1 LNKPAPSVRRSAFG
15 VRLEYDPN
23 PPSRRVALVFALAIV
38 AAFLAA
44 SLIFWAYGVSPVNAY
59 KTLLVDTMGNRVGLA
74 EVLRRAIPLIL
85 IGAGLT
91 LALRGQFFNIGAEG
105 QMAIG
110 AAAAA
115 GVALFVPLPAPLTLP
130 VMFLAG
136 FLAGGLYALIAAW
149 LKARLGVNEIL
160 TTLMLNYIAVYLVLY
175 LVQGPWR
182 GKSLFGF
189 AFTDT
194 FPPQAQLATLPGTLV
209 HWPTLILGVVLAGLF
224 QVLLT
229 RTTLGYAVRVV
240 GENPKAAQYAGINI
254 ARVVLLVALCSGG
267 AAGLAGVGEVA
278 SIHKKLL
285 DPSQITLGYGF
296 TALIVAYLSR
306 GNPVLSIFTAF
317 LMAVIFAGGDGMK
330 LAYQMPFRVVDVFS
344 GLILLFI
351 IASEPLAN
359 YQLKRRTDG

>member
-1 LNKPAPSVRRSAFG
+1 MNKPAFRSGRSVFG
-15 VRLEYDPN
+15 LRLEYDPS
-23 PPSRRVALVFALAIV
+23 PPARRVGLVLALAIV

-44 SLIFWAYGVSPVNAY
+44 SLIFWAYGVSPVEVY
-59 KTLLVDTMGNRVGLA
+59 KTLLGDTLGSRVGLA

-85 IGAGLT
+85 IGTGLT

-105 QMAIG
+105 QMAMG
-110 AAAAA
+110 ATAAA
-115 GVALFVPLPAPLTLP
+115 GVALFVPLPPPLTLP

-136 FLAGGLYALIAAW
+136 FMAGGAYALIAAW

-160 TTLMLNYIAVYLVLY
+160 TTLMLNYIAVYGVLY

-194 FPPQAQLATLPGTLV
+194 FPPQAQLPTLPGTLV
-209 HWPTLILGVVLAGLF
+209 HWPTLILGVVLAVLL

-240 GENPKAAQYAGINI
+240 GENPKAAQYAGIPI

-306 GNPVLSIFTAF
+306 GNPILSVLTAL

-330 LAYQMPFRVVDVFS
+330 IAFQMPFRVVDVFS

-351 IASEPLAN
+351 IASEPLVN
-359 YQLKRRTDG
+359 YRLRRKPHG